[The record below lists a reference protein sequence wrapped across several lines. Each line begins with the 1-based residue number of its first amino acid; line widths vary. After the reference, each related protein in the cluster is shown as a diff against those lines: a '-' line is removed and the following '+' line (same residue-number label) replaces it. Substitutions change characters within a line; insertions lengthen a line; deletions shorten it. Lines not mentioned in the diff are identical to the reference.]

1 MRRYPFKQLDVF
13 AEQPLQGNPLAVVF
27 DADDLSDERMAALAN
42 WTNLSETTFI
52 LAPTEPQADYRVRI
66 FTTLRELPF
75 AGHPT
80 LGTCHAWLENGGV
93 PKGEEI
99 VQQCGIG
106 LVRIRRVGDQLAF
119 TAPPLLRSGPV
130 DAERLA
136 RIRDALGL
144 GVNEV
149 LEARWVDNGA
159 GWVALHLANRAR
171 VLALQPDFSRLGD
184 LVVGVFGAF
193 EPDIDGDEADF
204 EVRAFIGGDGMP
216 EDPVTGSLNAGIAR
230 WLFEEGLVPE
240 RYRVSQGTALGRRG
254 RVQVERMGD
263 DIWIGGSSV
272 TCIEGQLS
280 L

>member
-52 LAPTEPQADYRVRI
+52 QTPTDPQADYRVRI

-80 LGTCHAWLENGGV
+80 LGTCHAWLESGGV

-99 VQQCGIG
+99 IQQCGIG
-106 LVRIRRVGDQLAF
+106 LVRIRKVGGQLAF

-130 DAERLA
+130 DDELLA
-136 RIRDALGL
+136 RVRQALGL
-144 GVNEV
+144 GADEV
-149 LEARWVDNGA
+149 LDARWVDNGP
-159 GWVALHLANRAR
+159 GWFALHLANRAR
-171 VLALQPDFSRLGD
+171 VLSLKPDFSRLDG
-184 LVVGVFGAF
+184 VVLGVFGAWD
-193 EPDIDGDEADF
+193 PATDGDEAQY
-204 EVRAFIGGDGMP
+204 EVRAFVGGDGMP

-230 WLFEEGLVPE
+230 WLFEEGLAPQ
-240 RYRVSQGTALGRRG
+240 RYVVSQGTALGRNG
-254 RVQVERMGD
+254 RVQVERIGD
-263 DIWIGGSSV
+263 DIWIGGASV
-272 TCIEGQLS
+272 TCIEGHVS

>member
-52 LAPTEPQADYRVRI
+52 QTPTNPQADYRVRI

-99 VQQCGIG
+99 IQQCGIG
-106 LVRIRRVGDQLAF
+106 LVRIRRVGEQLAF

-130 DAERLA
+130 DDELLERV
-136 RIRDALGL
+136 RQALGL
-144 GVNEV
+144 GVDEV
-149 LEARWVDNGA
+149 LDARWIDNGP
-159 GWVALHLANRAR
+159 GWFALHLASRAR
-171 VLALQPDFSRLGD
+171 VLSLKPDFSRLDG
-184 LVVGVFGAF
+184 LAFGVFGAW
-193 EPDIDGDEADF
+193 EPVIDGEEAQY

-230 WLFEEGLVPE
+230 WLFDEGLAPQ
-240 RYRVSQGTALGRRG
+240 RYVVSQGTALGRNG
-254 RVQVERMGD
+254 RVEVERMGD
-263 DIWIGGSSV
+263 DIWIGGASV
-272 TCIEGQLS
+272 TCIEGHITF
-280 L
+280 